1 MGEVGVCG
9 NPEDSSSEL
18 SELSDSVR
26 ECDDFRGTDEGEVER
41 VEVQNHVLALVI
53 IQAHLFE
60 LPIHN
65 SLGFESGGRLLN
77 LSCQT
82 FGRHRDWARLN

>member
-1 MGEVGVCG
+1 MGVSG
-9 NPEDSSSEL
+9 NPKDSSSQL

-26 ECDDFRGTDEGEVER
+26 ERDNLSGTDEGEVER
-41 VEVQNHVLALVI
+41 VEVQDNVLPLVI

-60 LPIHN
+60 LTIHN
-65 SLGFESGGRLLN
+65 GLSFKSRGWFLN

-82 FGRHRDWARLN
+82 LGRHGDGARLN